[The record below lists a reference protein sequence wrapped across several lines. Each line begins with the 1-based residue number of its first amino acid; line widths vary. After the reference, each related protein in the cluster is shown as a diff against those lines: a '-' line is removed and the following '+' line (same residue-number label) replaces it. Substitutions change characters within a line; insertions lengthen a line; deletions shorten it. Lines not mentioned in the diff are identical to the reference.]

1 MNLMNKNEKYLRLR
15 KPETVLE
22 NIEFK
27 YGKETIFQCPT
38 GQHSA
43 SEKCVSLRWN
53 EIHGHIY

>member
-1 MNLMNKNEKYLRLR
+1 MNKNEKYLRLR